1 LDGGRC
7 GFHDFMNLVFDRKVD
22 AAVIFLPCVVFF
34 VYQGR
39 TNCLLLITAAALKK
53 KRGLG
58 FAWY

>member
-1 LDGGRC
+1 
-7 GFHDFMNLVFDRKVD
+7 MNLVFDRKVD